1 MTDFILDIENSLLD
15 LNYQSLATATLS
27 LENQES
33 NIIEI
38 QATFLDS
45 INNIEIERYNY
56 YDLTVSNSIYGQL
69 PNEIPITIIT
79 GNLDVSRIDNL
90 DVYLATIPIDG
101 GSP

>member
-1 MTDFILDIENSLLD
+1 MNNFTLDIESD
-15 LNYQSLATATLS
+15 SVELNKNVSYITLEQNIS
-27 LENQES
+27 TN

-38 QATFLDS
+38 QATFLDAV
-45 INNIEIERYNY
+45 NNIDIERYNY

-69 PNEIPITIIT
+69 PDEIPMTIIT

-90 DVYLATIPIDG
+90 DTYLTTIPIDG

>member
-1 MTDFILDIENSLLD
+1 MSEFILDIETTDSLSINNNTITSLTIENS
-15 LNYQSLATATLS
+15 
-27 LENQES
+27 EN

-45 INNIEIERYNY
+45 INNIDIERYNY
-56 YDLTVSNSIYGQL
+56 YDLTVSNSLYGQL
-69 PNEIPITIIT
+69 PDEIPITIIT

-90 DVYLATIPIDG
+90 DIYLATIPIDG

>member
-1 MTDFILDIENSLLD
+1 MTDFMLDIESGLLSINGSTSTTLIIENSEA
-15 LNYQSLATATLS
+15 NT
-27 LENQES
+27 
-33 NIIEI
+33 IEI

-45 INNIEIERYNY
+45 INNLEIERYNY

-90 DVYLATIPIDG
+90 DLYLSTIPIDG

>member
-1 MTDFILDIENSLLD
+1 MTDFIIDIERSSLDLNDSSLATLSIENS
-15 LNYQSLATATLS
+15 
-27 LENQES
+27 ES
-33 NIIEI
+33 NTIEI

-45 INNIEIERYNY
+45 INNIDIERYNY

-69 PNEIPITIIT
+69 PNEIPMTIIT

-90 DVYLATIPIDG
+90 DTYLATIPIDG

>member
-1 MTDFILDIENSLLD
+1 MTDFMLDVETSLLRVNGSTSTTLIIENS
-15 LNYQSLATATLS
+15 
-27 LENQES
+27 ES
-33 NIIEI
+33 NTIEI

-45 INNIEIERYNY
+45 IDNLEIERYNY

-90 DVYLATIPIDG
+90 DLYLSTIPIDG

>member
-1 MTDFILDIENSLLD
+1 MTDFMIDIESGSLNIQDYSLSTLTIENS
-15 LNYQSLATATLS
+15 
-27 LENQES
+27 ENS
-33 NIIEI
+33 IIEI

-45 INNIEIERYNY
+45 TNNLLIERYNY

-90 DVYLATIPIDG
+90 DEYLSTIPIDG